1 MYLCTLAGF
10 TSETSLNFH
19 ALEITFICLHNLSKT
34 NFNTTPVEINEFL
47 APQDQNYVFKL
58 EVIQGTAKR
67 GRKEAECLA
76 REEMQDFSHAS
87 GDSK

>member
-34 NFNTTPVEINEFL
+34 NFNTTPVETNEFL